1 MIYFVYFADM
11 EDSAMQGC
19 NMSAISVLQE
29 AVRNVLPFIL
39 SVRSCLL
46 EIKAITPGVWGRAPV
61 LLFLIRRMYWE
72 WINSRLQILIVFSW

>member
-1 MIYFVYFADM
+1 
-11 EDSAMQGC
+11 MQGC

-46 EIKAITPGVWGRAPV
+46 EIKAITPGVWGQSPSTTISYSANILGVDKFPIADIDSI
-61 LLFLIRRMYWE
+61 LLVIT
-72 WINSRLQILIVFSW
+72 